1 MSNIR
6 IVKLISGEEVLGELS
21 EFEFEGKKLLRL
33 RHPVSLMYR
42 ENEVKTKFSVG
53 MAPFAIASKDHI
65 IPIFPGQIVS
75 IYDPTDAIVKRW
87 VHKYGNAEALV
98 THEEG
103 EEPVAP
109 QFLQEEAEKE
119 GDEITCTSINATSY
133 E

>member
-1 MSNIR
+1 MSIR

-42 ENEVKTKFSVG
+42 ESEDKTKFSVD

-87 VHKYGNAEALV
+87 IDKYGNHEALV

-103 EEPVAP
+103 EEPDVP
-109 QFLQEEAEKE
+109 QFLKEEAEKE
-119 GDEITCTSINATSY
+119 GDEVKCTSIDATSY

>member
-1 MSNIR
+1 MSIR

-42 ENEVKTKFSVG
+42 ESEDKTKFSVG

-87 VHKYGNAEALV
+87 VHKYGNPEALV
-98 THEEG
+98 TYEEG
-103 EEPVAP
+103 EEPVVP
-109 QFLQEEAEKE
+109 QFLQEATEKNE
-119 GDEITCTSINATSY
+119 DTVKCTNIDATSY